1 MRGVAQIMYHHTAIN
16 VLGLLQ
22 NMSNNKMNDMQ
33 LEAEFKKIEK
43 EFQVKYEE
51 LVDLHNRMVLFQID
65 IEKNGGMRAYEKSAI
80 TWLKSE
86 LELLYEVYQFC
97 QRHGLNILNISK
109 YVSKN
114 ELNLFPKTES
124 QLQNTYYKL
133 KKREIPFEN
142 IEKQKPGRKR
152 KYIPVKETIVARKQ
166 ENEYELKEEI
176 QHKEDEKNL
185 VTVISGIVDNFETIN
200 QCSERK
206 EDELHQFMEG
216 IYKLSSMAAGRS
228 REAKNTR
235 SLEDELQS
243 LQLENE
249 RLKREKEELVQ
260 DIKGMTQLLIHFI
273 TSSDIDQIR
282 KLPTFVQDCKMELHK
297 LGLYNAQDGKMK
309 IMVDRSGQVMTVT
322 Q

>member
-1 MRGVAQIMYHHTAIN
+1 MYHHTAIN
-16 VLGLLQ
+16 VLSLLQ
-22 NMSNNKMNDMQ
+22 NMSNNKTNDMK

-43 EFQVKYEE
+43 QFQIGYEE
-51 LVDLHNRMVLFQID
+51 LIDLYNRMVLFQID
-65 IEKNGGMRAYEKSAI
+65 IEKNGGMREYEKSAI

-97 QRHGLNILNISK
+97 QRHGLNIANISK

-114 ELNLFPKTES
+114 ELNLFRKTES

-133 KKREIPFEN
+133 KKQEIPFEN

-152 KYIPVKETIVARKQ
+152 KYAPVKETIAETKQ
-166 ENEYELKEEI
+166 ESKQEVIEDVRNED
-176 QHKEDEKNL
+176 DEKSL
-185 VTVISGIVDNFETIN
+185 VTVISGIVDNFETIS
-200 QCSERK
+200 QCSEKR
-206 EDELHQFMEG
+206 EHELHQFMEG
-216 IYKLSSMAAGRS
+216 IYKLSSMAAERS
-228 REAKNTR
+228 KDEKNAR
-235 SLEDELQS
+235 GLEGELHSLRA
-243 LQLENE
+243 ENE
-249 RLKREKEELVQ
+249 RLKREKEELVH
-260 DIKGMTQLLIHFI
+260 DIKEMTHHLIHFI

-282 KLPTFVQDCKMELHK
+282 TLPYFVKECKQDLHK

>member
-1 MRGVAQIMYHHTAIN
+1 MYHHTAIN

-166 ENEYELKEEI
+166 ENEYELKEGI

-235 SLEDELQS
+235 SLEGELQS

>member
-1 MRGVAQIMYHHTAIN
+1 MYHHTAIN
-16 VLGLLQ
+16 VLSLLQ
-22 NMSNNKMNDMQ
+22 NMSNNKTNDMK

-43 EFQVKYEE
+43 QFQVRYEE
-51 LVDLHNRMVLFQID
+51 LIDLYNRMVLFQID
-65 IEKNGGMRAYEKSAI
+65 IEKNGGMRVYEKSAI

-97 QRHGLNILNISK
+97 QRHGLNIANISK

-133 KKREIPFEN
+133 KKQEIPFEN

-152 KYIPVKETIVARKQ
+152 KYAPVKETIAETKKESKQ
-166 ENEYELKEEI
+166 EVIEDVRNED
-176 QHKEDEKNL
+176 DEKSL
-185 VTVISGIVDNFETIN
+185 VTVISGIVDNFETIS
-200 QCSERK
+200 QCSDKK
-206 EDELHQFMEG
+206 EHELHQFMEG
-216 IYKLSSMAAGRS
+216 IYKLSSMAAERS
-228 REAKNTR
+228 KDEKNAR
-235 SLEDELQS
+235 GLEGELNSLRA
-243 LQLENE
+243 ENE
-249 RLKREKEELVQ
+249 RLKREKEELVH
-260 DIKGMTQLLIHFI
+260 DIKEMTHHLIHFI

-282 KLPTFVQDCKMELHK
+282 TLPYFVKECKQDLHK

>member
-1 MRGVAQIMYHHTAIN
+1 M
-16 VLGLLQ
+16 
-22 NMSNNKMNDMQ
+22 
-33 LEAEFKKIEK
+33 
-43 EFQVKYEE
+43 
-51 LVDLHNRMVLFQID
+51 
-65 IEKNGGMRAYEKSAI
+65 
-80 TWLKSE
+80 
-86 LELLYEVYQFC
+86 
-97 QRHGLNILNISK
+97 
-109 YVSKN
+109 
-114 ELNLFPKTES
+114 
-124 QLQNTYYKL
+124 

-249 RLKREKEELVQ
+249 RLKREKEDLVQ

>member
-1 MRGVAQIMYHHTAIN
+1 MYHHTAIN
-16 VLGLLQ
+16 VLSLLQ
-22 NMSNNKMNDMQ
+22 NMSNNKTNDMK

-43 EFQVKYEE
+43 QFQIGYEE
-51 LVDLHNRMVLFQID
+51 LIDLYNRMVLFQID
-65 IEKNGGMRAYEKSAI
+65 IEKNGGMREYEKSAI

-97 QRHGLNILNISK
+97 QRHGLNIANISK

-114 ELNLFPKTES
+114 ELNLFRKTES

-133 KKREIPFEN
+133 KKQEIPFEN

-152 KYIPVKETIVARKQ
+152 KYAPVKETIAETKQ
-166 ENEYELKEEI
+166 ESKQEVIEDVRNED
-176 QHKEDEKNL
+176 DEKSL
-185 VTVISGIVDNFETIN
+185 VTVISGIVDNFETIS
-200 QCSERK
+200 QCSDKK
-206 EDELHQFMEG
+206 EHELHQFMEG
-216 IYKLSSMAAGRS
+216 IYKLSSMAAERS
-228 REAKNTR
+228 KDEKNAR
-235 SLEDELQS
+235 GLEGELHSLRA
-243 LQLENE
+243 ENE
-249 RLKREKEELVQ
+249 RLKREKAELVH
-260 DIKGMTQLLIHFI
+260 DIKEMTHHLIHFM

-282 KLPTFVQDCKMELHK
+282 TLPYFVKECKQDLHK

>member
-1 MRGVAQIMYHHTAIN
+1 MYHHTAIN
-16 VLGLLQ
+16 VLSLLQ
-22 NMSNNKMNDMQ
+22 NMSNNKTNDMK

-43 EFQVKYEE
+43 QFQIGYEE
-51 LVDLHNRMVLFQID
+51 LIDLYNRMVLFQID
-65 IEKNGGMRAYEKSAI
+65 IEKNGGMREYEKSAI

-97 QRHGLNILNISK
+97 QRHGLNIANISK

-133 KKREIPFEN
+133 KKQEIPFEN

-152 KYIPVKETIVARKQ
+152 KYAPVKETIAETKQ
-166 ENEYELKEEI
+166 ESKQEVNE
-176 QHKEDEKNL
+176 EDEKSL
-185 VTVISGIVDNFETIN
+185 VTVISGIVDNFETIS
-200 QCSERK
+200 QCSEKR
-206 EDELHQFMEG
+206 EHELHQFMEG
-216 IYKLSSMAAGRS
+216 IYKLSSMAAERS
-228 REAKNTR
+228 KDEKNAR
-235 SLEDELQS
+235 GLEGELHSLRA
-243 LQLENE
+243 ENE
-249 RLKREKEELVQ
+249 RLKREKAELVH
-260 DIKGMTQLLIHFI
+260 DIKEMTHHLIHFM

-282 KLPTFVQDCKMELHK
+282 TLPYFVKECKQDLHK

>member
-1 MRGVAQIMYHHTAIN
+1 MYHHTAIN
-16 VLGLLQ
+16 VLSLLQ
-22 NMSNNKMNDMQ
+22 NMSNNKTNDMK

-43 EFQVKYEE
+43 QFQIGYEE
-51 LVDLHNRMVLFQID
+51 LIDLYNRMVLFQID
-65 IEKNGGMRAYEKSAI
+65 IEKNGGMREYEKSAI

-97 QRHGLNILNISK
+97 QRHGLNIANISK

-114 ELNLFPKTES
+114 ELNLFRKTES

-133 KKREIPFEN
+133 KKQEIPFEN

-152 KYIPVKETIVARKQ
+152 KYAPVKETIAETKQ
-166 ENEYELKEEI
+166 ESKQEVIEDVRNED
-176 QHKEDEKNL
+176 DEKSL
-185 VTVISGIVDNFETIN
+185 VTVISGIVDNFETIS
-200 QCSERK
+200 QCSDKK
-206 EDELHQFMEG
+206 EHELHQFMEG
-216 IYKLSSMAAGRS
+216 IYKLSSMAAERS
-228 REAKNTR
+228 KDEKNAR
-235 SLEDELQS
+235 GLEGELHA
-243 LQLENE
+243 LRAENE
-249 RLKREKEELVQ
+249 RLKREKEELVH
-260 DIKGMTQLLIHFI
+260 DIKEMTHHLIHFI

-282 KLPTFVQDCKMELHK
+282 TLPYFVKECKQDLHK

>member
-1 MRGVAQIMYHHTAIN
+1 MYHHTAIN
-16 VLGLLQ
+16 VLSLLQ
-22 NMSNNKMNDMQ
+22 NMSNNKMIDVQ

-43 EFQVKYEE
+43 QFQVKYEE

-65 IEKNGGMRAYEKSAI
+65 IEKHGGMQVYEKSAI

-86 LELLYEVYQFC
+86 LELLYEVYQFS
-97 QRHGLNILNISK
+97 QRHGLNIINISK

-114 ELNLFPKTES
+114 ELNIFPKTES

-133 KKREIPFEN
+133 KKCEIPFEN

-152 KYIPVKETIVARKQ
+152 KYTPIKEPIVEIKKENKQ
-166 ENEYELKEEI
+166 ELRNEVPNTENE
-176 QHKEDEKNL
+176 QNL
-185 VTVISGIVDNFETIN
+185 VTVISGIVDNFETISE
-200 QCSERK
+200 CSERK
-206 EDELHQFMEG
+206 EHELHQFMEG
-216 IYKLSSMAAGRS
+216 IYKLSSMAAERS
-228 REAKNTR
+228 KDEKNAR
-235 SLEDELQS
+235 GLEGELHV
-243 LQLENE
+243 LRAENE
-249 RLKREKEELVQ
+249 RLKREKEELVH
-260 DIKGMTQLLIHFI
+260 DIKEMTHHLIHFI

-282 KLPTFVQDCKMELHK
+282 TLPFFVKECKQDLHK

>member
-1 MRGVAQIMYHHTAIN
+1 MYHHTAIN
-16 VLGLLQ
+16 VLSLLQ
-22 NMSNNKMNDMQ
+22 NMSNNKTNDMK

-43 EFQVKYEE
+43 QFQIGYEE
-51 LVDLHNRMVLFQID
+51 LIDLYNRMVLFQID
-65 IEKNGGMRAYEKSAI
+65 IEKNGGMREYEKSAI

-97 QRHGLNILNISK
+97 QRHGLNIANISK

-133 KKREIPFEN
+133 KKQEIPFEN

-152 KYIPVKETIVARKQ
+152 KYAPVKETIAETKQ
-166 ENEYELKEEI
+166 ESKQEVIEDVRNED
-176 QHKEDEKNL
+176 DEKSL
-185 VTVISGIVDNFETIN
+185 VTVISGIVDNFETIS
-200 QCSERK
+200 QCSDKK
-206 EDELHQFMEG
+206 EHELHQFMEG
-216 IYKLSSMAAGRS
+216 IYKLSSMAAERS
-228 REAKNTR
+228 KDEKNAR
-235 SLEDELQS
+235 GLEGELHSLRA
-243 LQLENE
+243 ENE
-249 RLKREKEELVQ
+249 RLKREKEELVH
-260 DIKGMTQLLIHFI
+260 DIKEMTHHLIHFI

-282 KLPTFVQDCKMELHK
+282 TLPYFVKECKQDLHK

>member
-1 MRGVAQIMYHHTAIN
+1 MAQIMYHHTAIN

>member
-1 MRGVAQIMYHHTAIN
+1 MYHHTAIN
-16 VLGLLQ
+16 VLSLLQ
-22 NMSNNKMNDMQ
+22 NMSNNKTNDMK

-43 EFQVKYEE
+43 QFQVRYEE
-51 LVDLHNRMVLFQID
+51 LIDLYNRMVLFQID
-65 IEKNGGMRAYEKSAI
+65 IEKNGGMRVYEKSAI

-97 QRHGLNILNISK
+97 QRHGLNIANISK

-133 KKREIPFEN
+133 KKQEIPFEN

-152 KYIPVKETIVARKQ
+152 KYAPVKETIAETKQ
-166 ENEYELKEEI
+166 ESKQEVNEEVRNE
-176 QHKEDEKNL
+176 EDEKSL
-185 VTVISGIVDNFETIN
+185 VTVISGIVDNFETIS
-200 QCSERK
+200 QCSEKR
-206 EDELHQFMEG
+206 EHELHQFMEG
-216 IYKLSSMAAGRS
+216 IYKLSSMAAERS
-228 REAKNTR
+228 KDEKNAR
-235 SLEDELQS
+235 GLEGELHSLRA
-243 LQLENE
+243 ENE
-249 RLKREKEELVQ
+249 RLKREKAELVH
-260 DIKGMTQLLIHFI
+260 DIKEMTHHLIHFM

-282 KLPTFVQDCKMELHK
+282 TLPYFVKECKQDLHK

>member
-1 MRGVAQIMYHHTAIN
+1 MAQIMYHHTAIN

-33 LEAEFKKIEK
+33 LEVEFKKIEK

-51 LVDLHNRMVLFQID
+51 LLDLHNRMVLFQID

-114 ELNLFPKTES
+114 ELNLFQKTES

-152 KYIPVKETIVARKQ
+152 KYIPVKETIVAGKQ

-176 QHKEDEKNL
+176 QHKEDDKNL

-235 SLEDELQS
+235 SLEGELQS

>member
-1 MRGVAQIMYHHTAIN
+1 MYHHTAIN

-33 LEAEFKKIEK
+33 LQVEFKKIEK

-152 KYIPVKETIVARKQ
+152 KYIPVKEKIVVRKQ

-235 SLEDELQS
+235 SLEGELQL

>member
-1 MRGVAQIMYHHTAIN
+1 MAQIMYHHTAIN

-33 LEAEFKKIEK
+33 LEVEFKKIEK

-228 REAKNTR
+228 REVKNTR
-235 SLEDELQS
+235 SLEGELQS

>member
-1 MRGVAQIMYHHTAIN
+1 
-16 VLGLLQ
+16 
-22 NMSNNKMNDMQ
+22 MSNNKTNDMK

-43 EFQVKYEE
+43 QFQVRYEE
-51 LVDLHNRMVLFQID
+51 LIDLYNRMVLFQID
-65 IEKNGGMRAYEKSAI
+65 IEKNGGMRVYEKSAI

-97 QRHGLNILNISK
+97 QRHGLNIANISK

-114 ELNLFPKTES
+114 EMNLFRKTES

-133 KKREIPFEN
+133 KKQEIPFEN

-152 KYIPVKETIVARKQ
+152 KYAPVKETIVETKQ
-166 ENEYELKEEI
+166 ESKQEVIEDVRNED
-176 QHKEDEKNL
+176 DEKSL
-185 VTVISGIVDNFETIN
+185 VTVISGIVDNFETIS
-200 QCSERK
+200 QCSDKK
-206 EDELHQFMEG
+206 EHELHQFMEG
-216 IYKLSSMAAGRS
+216 IYKLSSMAAERS
-228 REAKNTR
+228 KDEKNAR
-235 SLEDELQS
+235 GLEGELHSLRA
-243 LQLENE
+243 ENE
-249 RLKREKEELVQ
+249 RLKREKEELVH
-260 DIKGMTQLLIHFI
+260 DIKEMTHHLIHFI

-282 KLPTFVQDCKMELHK
+282 TLPYFVKECKQDLHK

>member
-1 MRGVAQIMYHHTAIN
+1 MYHHTAIN

-33 LEAEFKKIEK
+33 LEVELKKIEK

-152 KYIPVKETIVARKQ
+152 KYIPVKETIVTRKQ

-235 SLEDELQS
+235 SLEGELQS

-260 DIKGMTQLLIHFI
+260 DIKGMTQLLIHCI

>member
-1 MRGVAQIMYHHTAIN
+1 MYHHTAIN

-33 LEAEFKKIEK
+33 LEVELKKIEK

-51 LVDLHNRMVLFQID
+51 LVDVHNRMVLFQID

-86 LELLYEVYQFC
+86 LELLYAVYQFC

-228 REAKNTR
+228 REEKNTR
-235 SLEDELQS
+235 SLEGELQS

>member
-1 MRGVAQIMYHHTAIN
+1 MYHHTAIN

-152 KYIPVKETIVARKQ
+152 KYIPVKETIVVRKQ

>member
-1 MRGVAQIMYHHTAIN
+1 MYHHTAIN

-33 LEAEFKKIEK
+33 LEVELKKIEK

-133 KKREIPFEN
+133 KKCEIPFEN

-152 KYIPVKETIVARKQ
+152 KYITVKETIVARKQ

-235 SLEDELQS
+235 SLEGELQS

>member
-1 MRGVAQIMYHHTAIN
+1 
-16 VLGLLQ
+16 
-22 NMSNNKMNDMQ
+22 MQ
-33 LEAEFKKIEK
+33 LEVEFKKIEK

-97 QRHGLNILNISK
+97 QRHGLNILSISK

-133 KKREIPFEN
+133 KKREIAFEN

-152 KYIPVKETIVARKQ
+152 KYIPVKEAIVARKQ
-166 ENEYELKEEI
+166 GNEYELKEEI

-235 SLEDELQS
+235 SLEGELQS

>member
-1 MRGVAQIMYHHTAIN
+1 MYHHTAIN

-33 LEAEFKKIEK
+33 LEVELKKIEK

-176 QHKEDEKNL
+176 QHKEDEKSL

-235 SLEDELQS
+235 SLEGELQS

-260 DIKGMTQLLIHFI
+260 DIKSMTQLLIHFI

>member
-1 MRGVAQIMYHHTAIN
+1 MYHHTAIN

-33 LEAEFKKIEK
+33 LEVEFKKIEK

-228 REAKNTR
+228 REVKNTR
-235 SLEDELQS
+235 SLEGELQS

>member
-1 MRGVAQIMYHHTAIN
+1 MYHHTAIN
-16 VLGLLQ
+16 VLSLLQ
-22 NMSNNKMNDMQ
+22 NMSNNKTNDMK

-43 EFQVKYEE
+43 QFQIGYEE
-51 LVDLHNRMVLFQID
+51 LIDLYNRMVLFQID
-65 IEKNGGMRAYEKSAI
+65 IEKNGGMREYEKSAI

-97 QRHGLNILNISK
+97 QRHGLNIANISK

-133 KKREIPFEN
+133 KKQEIPFEN

-152 KYIPVKETIVARKQ
+152 KYAPVKETIAETKQ
-166 ENEYELKEEI
+166 ESKQEVNEEVRNE
-176 QHKEDEKNL
+176 EDEKSL
-185 VTVISGIVDNFETIN
+185 VTVISGIVDNFETIS
-200 QCSERK
+200 QCSEKR
-206 EDELHQFMEG
+206 EHELHQFMEG
-216 IYKLSSMAAGRS
+216 IYKLSSMAAERS
-228 REAKNTR
+228 KDEKNAR
-235 SLEDELQS
+235 GLEGELHSLRA
-243 LQLENE
+243 ENE
-249 RLKREKEELVQ
+249 RLKREKAELVH
-260 DIKGMTQLLIHFI
+260 DIKEMTHHLIHFI

-282 KLPTFVQDCKMELHK
+282 TLPYFVKECKQDLHK

>member
-1 MRGVAQIMYHHTAIN
+1 MYHHTAIN

-33 LEAEFKKIEK
+33 LEVELKKIEK

-166 ENEYELKEEI
+166 ENEYELKEET

-228 REAKNTR
+228 RESKNTR
-235 SLEDELQS
+235 SLEGELQS

>member
-1 MRGVAQIMYHHTAIN
+1 MYHHTAIN

-22 NMSNNKMNDMQ
+22 NMSNNKMNDVQ
-33 LEAEFKKIEK
+33 LEEEFKKIEK
-43 EFQVKYEE
+43 QFRVEYEE
-51 LVDLHNRMVLFQID
+51 LVDLYNRMVLFQID

-133 KKREIPFEN
+133 KKHEIPFEN

-235 SLEDELQS
+235 SLEGELQS

>member
-1 MRGVAQIMYHHTAIN
+1 MYHHTAIN
-16 VLGLLQ
+16 VLSLLQ
-22 NMSNNKMNDMQ
+22 NMSNNKTNDMK

-43 EFQVKYEE
+43 QFQIGYEE
-51 LVDLHNRMVLFQID
+51 LIDLYNRMVLFQID
-65 IEKNGGMRAYEKSAI
+65 IEKNGGMREYEKSAI

-97 QRHGLNILNISK
+97 QRHGLNIANISK

-133 KKREIPFEN
+133 KKQEIPFEN

-152 KYIPVKETIVARKQ
+152 KYAPVKETIAETKQ
-166 ENEYELKEEI
+166 ESKQEVNE
-176 QHKEDEKNL
+176 EDEKSL
-185 VTVISGIVDNFETIN
+185 VTVISGIVDNFETIS
-200 QCSERK
+200 QCSEKR
-206 EDELHQFMEG
+206 EHELHQFMEG
-216 IYKLSSMAAGRS
+216 IYKLSSMVAERS
-228 REAKNTR
+228 KDEKNAR
-235 SLEDELQS
+235 GLEGELHSLRA
-243 LQLENE
+243 ENE
-249 RLKREKEELVQ
+249 RLKREKAELVH
-260 DIKGMTQLLIHFI
+260 DIKEMTHHLIHFM

-282 KLPTFVQDCKMELHK
+282 TLPYFVKECKQDLHK

>member
-1 MRGVAQIMYHHTAIN
+1 MYHHTAIN
-16 VLGLLQ
+16 VLSLLQ
-22 NMSNNKMNDMQ
+22 NMSNNKTNDMK

-43 EFQVKYEE
+43 QFQVRYEE
-51 LVDLHNRMVLFQID
+51 LIDLYNRMVLFQID
-65 IEKNGGMRAYEKSAI
+65 IEKNGGMRVYEKSAI

-97 QRHGLNILNISK
+97 QRHGLNIANISK

-133 KKREIPFEN
+133 KKQEIPFEN

-152 KYIPVKETIVARKQ
+152 KYAPVKETIAETKQ
-166 ENEYELKEEI
+166 ESKQEVNEEVRNE
-176 QHKEDEKNL
+176 EDEKSL
-185 VTVISGIVDNFETIN
+185 VTVISGIVDNFETIS
-200 QCSERK
+200 QCSEKR
-206 EDELHQFMEG
+206 EHELHQFMEG
-216 IYKLSSMAAGRS
+216 IYKLSSMAAERS
-228 REAKNTR
+228 KDEKNAR
-235 SLEDELQS
+235 GLEGELHSLRA
-243 LQLENE
+243 ENE
-249 RLKREKEELVQ
+249 RLTREKAELVH
-260 DIKGMTQLLIHFI
+260 DIKEMTHHLIHFI

-282 KLPTFVQDCKMELHK
+282 TLPYFVKECKQDLHK

>member
-1 MRGVAQIMYHHTAIN
+1 MYHHTAIN
-16 VLGLLQ
+16 VLSLLQ
-22 NMSNNKMNDMQ
+22 NMSNNKTNDMK

-43 EFQVKYEE
+43 QFQIGYEE
-51 LVDLHNRMVLFQID
+51 LIDLYNRMVLFQID
-65 IEKNGGMRAYEKSAI
+65 IEKNGGMREYEKSAI

-97 QRHGLNILNISK
+97 QRHGLNIANISK

-114 ELNLFPKTES
+114 ELNLFRKTES

-133 KKREIPFEN
+133 KKQEIPFEN

-152 KYIPVKETIVARKQ
+152 KYAPVKETIAETKQ
-166 ENEYELKEEI
+166 ESKQEVIEDVRNED
-176 QHKEDEKNL
+176 DEKSL
-185 VTVISGIVDNFETIN
+185 VTVISGIVDNFETIS
-200 QCSERK
+200 QCSDKK
-206 EDELHQFMEG
+206 EHELHQFMEG
-216 IYKLSSMAAGRS
+216 IYKLSSMAAERS
-228 REAKNTR
+228 KDEKNAR
-235 SLEDELQS
+235 GLEGELHSLRA
-243 LQLENE
+243 ENE
-249 RLKREKEELVQ
+249 RLIREKAELVH
-260 DIKGMTQLLIHFI
+260 DIKEMTHHLIHFI

-282 KLPTFVQDCKMELHK
+282 TLPYFVKECKQDLHK

>member
-1 MRGVAQIMYHHTAIN
+1 M
-16 VLGLLQ
+16 
-22 NMSNNKMNDMQ
+22 K

-43 EFQVKYEE
+43 QFQIGYEE
-51 LVDLHNRMVLFQID
+51 LIDLYNRMVLFQID
-65 IEKNGGMRAYEKSAI
+65 IEKNGGMREYEKSAI

-97 QRHGLNILNISK
+97 QRHGLNIANISK

-133 KKREIPFEN
+133 KKQEIPFEN

-152 KYIPVKETIVARKQ
+152 KYAPVKETIAETKQ
-166 ENEYELKEEI
+166 ESKQEVNE
-176 QHKEDEKNL
+176 EDEKSL
-185 VTVISGIVDNFETIN
+185 VTVISGIVDNFETIS
-200 QCSERK
+200 QCSEKR
-206 EDELHQFMEG
+206 EHELHQFMEG
-216 IYKLSSMAAGRS
+216 IYKLSSMAAERS
-228 REAKNTR
+228 KDEKNAR
-235 SLEDELQS
+235 GLEGELHSLRA
-243 LQLENE
+243 ENE
-249 RLKREKEELVQ
+249 RLKREKAELVH
-260 DIKGMTQLLIHFI
+260 DIKEMTHHLIHFM

-282 KLPTFVQDCKMELHK
+282 TLPYFVKECKQDLHK